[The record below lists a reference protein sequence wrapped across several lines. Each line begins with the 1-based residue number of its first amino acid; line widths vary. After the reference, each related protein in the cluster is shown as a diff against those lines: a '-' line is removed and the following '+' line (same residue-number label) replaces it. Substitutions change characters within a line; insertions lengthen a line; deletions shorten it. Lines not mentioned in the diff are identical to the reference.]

1 MKKEE
6 LFNIIGE
13 VDEQKVVAAGMAMN
27 TKKKSR
33 PSWLKWGA
41 MAACLCLVVVSAI
54 APKLQQAPGGAA
66 VQPGGTPST
75 EVIQPGSTPETTQSA
90 DMTLLVVNEVENMM
104 TADMDVQLSLYNE
117 LSASAREIVLNG
129 FEAAVGLS
137 YDKFTAKIPD
147 TLVSKSFY
155 TVNIP
160 ANASRTEYIPHD
172 YVLEYQAKN
181 DGAVRIAICSAEAPL
196 RDCFIVC
203 DNPKQSEINGVSV
216 VIYGYQ
222 GTFIAEFSWKNI
234 NYEIETRNITLE
246 ELEDLLVG
254 IVE

>member
-13 VDEQKVVAAGMAMN
+13 VDEQKVAAAGMAMN

-41 MAACLCLVVVSAI
+41 MAACLCLVAVSAI
-54 APKLQQAPGGAA
+54 KLQQTPGGAA

-75 EVIQPGSTPETTQSA
+75 DVIHPGSISETTQPA

-104 TADMDVQLSLYNE
+104 TVDMDVQLSLYNE
-117 LSASAREIVLNG
+117 LSASERETILNG

-137 YDKFTAKIPD
+137 YDEFTAKIPD

-160 ANASRTEYIPHD
+160 SDASRTEYITHD
-172 YVLEYQAKN
+172 YVLEYQAEN
-181 DGAVRIAICSAEAPL
+181 DGAVRIAICSTEAPL

-203 DNPKQSEINGVSV
+203 DNPKQSEINGVSM

-222 GTFIAEFSWKNI
+222 DTFIAEFSWKDI

-246 ELEDLLVG
+246 ELEELLSG

>member
-13 VDEQKVVAAGMAMN
+13 VDEQKVAAAGMAMN
-27 TKKKSR
+27 AKKKSR

-41 MAACLCLVVVSAI
+41 MAACLCLVAVSAI
-54 APKLQQAPGGAA
+54 KLQQTPGGAA

-75 EVIQPGSTPETTQSA
+75 DVIHPGSTSETTQPA

-117 LSASAREIVLNG
+117 LSASERETILNG

-137 YDKFTAKIPD
+137 YDEFTAKIPD

-155 TVNIP
+155 TVNVP
-160 ANASRTEYIPHD
+160 ADASRTEYITHD
-172 YVLEYQAKN
+172 YVLEYQAEN
-181 DGAVRIAICSAEAPL
+181 DGAVRIAICSAKAPL

-203 DNPKQSEINGVSV
+203 DNPKQSEINGVSM

-222 GTFIAEFSWKNI
+222 GTFIAEFSWKDI

-246 ELEDLLVG
+246 ALEELLSR